1 MFFVLVVSNG
11 LKMPPVIL
19 PTGFRMGAREYLDQI
34 LKPHILPWVQA
45 NFSNDKDMILMQDR
59 ASCHTFK
66 LVQMWLD
73 EHLKVDDAP

>member
-1 MFFVLVVSNG
+1 MVFVLVASNG

-34 LKPHILPWVQA
+34 LKPHVLPWVQA

-59 ASCHTFK
+59 APCHTCK

-73 EHLKVDDAP
+73 EHLKGDKSP